1 MTAEDFL
8 TSERPG
14 IYVWKVRIGWRFR
27 VMFQFA
33 GTIAYW
39 RPTRRG
45 AWRAAER
52 IAREEA

>member
-1 MTAEDFL
+1 MSNFL
-8 TSERPG
+8 TSEVPG
-14 IYVWKVRIGWRFR
+14 IYVWKVRFGYRFR

-39 RPTRRG
+39 RLTRRG

-52 IAREEA
+52 IARDEA